1 MLNLGAFAL
10 KLQICTIILIVGFLD
25 QRHFD
30 VRFEWGLQGLEEL
43 SECRTLIIADILL
56 FTTGVSIALARKA
69 TIFSVPL

>member
-1 MLNLGAFAL
+1 M
-10 KLQICTIILIVGFLD
+10 GFLD

-30 VRFEWGLQGLEEL
+30 VRFEWGLQALEEL
-43 SECRTLIIADILL
+43 SECRTFIIADILL